1 MVKLIKKDKV
11 EDYMEDRVIHINE
24 LLVAVYDDINI
35 IEETAIKQGAFSD
48 LTIKEIH
55 TIDAIGMYGSKIM
68 SELAQ
73 AMKVTMGTLTI
84 TVDKLIK
91 KGYVERHRSETDR
104 RIVNVLLTKR
114 GKLAYRIHEKFHHDM
129 VTAVITQFTEAE
141 EDVLISALGKL
152 NDHLKRVY
160 KGE

>member
-1 MVKLIKKDKV
+1 MEDKV
-11 EDYMEDRVIHINE
+11 IKIND
-24 LLVAVYDDINI
+24 LLVAVYDDITY
-35 IEETAIKQGAFSD
+35 IEETAIKQGTFSD
-48 LTIKEIH
+48 LSIKEIH
-55 TIDAIGMYGSKIM
+55 TIEAIGMYGSKIM

-91 KGYVERHRSETDR
+91 KGYLERHRSETDR

-129 VTAVITQFTEAE
+129 VKATINQFTAE
-141 EDVLISALGKL
+141 EEEALISALSKL
-152 NDHLKRVY
+152 NDHLKDIY
-160 KGE
+160 LDSFKAKETP

>member
-1 MVKLIKKDKV
+1 MEDKV
-11 EDYMEDRVIHINE
+11 VKIND
-24 LLVAVYDDINI
+24 LLVAVYDDITD
-35 IEETAIKQGAFSD
+35 IEETAIKQGVFSD
-48 LTIKEIH
+48 LSIKEIH
-55 TIDAIGMYGSKIM
+55 TIEAIGMYGSKIM

-91 KGYVERHRSETDR
+91 KGYLERHRSETDR

-129 VTAVITQFTEAE
+129 VKAVINQFTQE
-141 EDVLISALGKL
+141 EEEVLISALGKL
-152 NDHLKRVY
+152 NEHLKGVY
-160 KGE
+160 LNPAKN

>member
-1 MVKLIKKDKV
+1 MEDKV
-11 EDYMEDRVIHINE
+11 IKINE
-24 LLVAVYDDINI
+24 LLVAVYDDITE
-35 IEETAIKQGAFSD
+35 IEETAIKQGAFND

-55 TIDAIGMYGSKIM
+55 TIEAIGMYSSKIM

-84 TVDKLIK
+84 TIDKLIR
-91 KGYVERHRSETDR
+91 KGYVERQRSETDR
-104 RIVNVLLTKR
+104 RIVNVLLTKQ

-129 VTAVITQFTEAE
+129 VKAVIHQFTGE
-141 EDVLISALGKL
+141 EEEVLISALDKL
-152 NDHLKRVY
+152 NEHLKRIY

>member
-1 MVKLIKKDKV
+1 
-11 EDYMEDRVIHINE
+11 MEDSVLKINK
-24 LLVAVYDDINI
+24 LLVAVYDDITE
-35 IEETAIKQGAFSD
+35 IEETAIKQGTFSD

-55 TIDAIGMYGSKIM
+55 TIEGIGMYGSKTM

-91 KGYVERHRSETDR
+91 KGYLERQRSEADR

-114 GKLAYRIHEKFHHDM
+114 GKLAYRIHEKFHLEM
-129 VTAVITQFTEAE
+129 VKSVLKNFTVEDE
-141 EDVLISALGKL
+141 EILIAALDKL
-152 NDHLKRVY
+152 NHHLKDVY
-160 KGE
+160 HGSKED